1 MNGWGEADGTAAAG
15 EVFHLELRRFPHS
28 THAFNLAESQLHDV
42 LLAWVAGRA
51 VEVGEHRW
59 APDQATL
66 TIIQGPVLPA
76 DLLALGRGWSAARRS
91 GRDVTERL
99 LASSRELAAQTP
111 AGTRAA
117 VVGDELAD
125 ELLRSYGAGPR
136 PVRDAWRIAG
146 EHRPEWYAGER
157 LIAAEHALRRL
168 LSDGLVVLEWQ
179 GAGAVSAGEVDGIL
193 RDWRTWSADAE
204 REVVVVASDSGRQ
217 GSG

>member
-1 MNGWGEADGTAAAG
+1 MRRTARAAAG

-76 DLLALGRGWSAARRS
+76 DQISLGRGWSAARRS

-99 LASSRELAAQTP
+99 LRVV
-111 AGTRAA
+111 AGAGGADAGGERAA
-117 VVGDELAD
+117 VVGDALAD
-125 ELLRSYGAGPR
+125 ELLRSVCARGRVRYATPGASRASTGR
-136 PVRDAWRIAG
+136 SGTR
-146 EHRPEWYAGER
+146 
-157 LIAAEHALRRL
+157 
-168 LSDGLVVLEWQ
+168 
-179 GAGAVSAGEVDGIL
+179 VSA
-193 RDWRTWSADAE
+193 
-204 REVVVVASDSGRQ
+204 
-217 GSG
+217 